1 MYVVFFFLV
10 KSTKTA
16 RGSLNLLCQPK
27 NKRPSLLPR
36 ALILLTKLMIGVDA
50 GDYRTEI
57 ESLHC
62 TFSNSLYVGSKFI
75 AWMKDRKGGLVNVPY
90 SYQLWNFKGSPS
102 LNCQAHQIATHSLPF
117 HVTGA
122 WRWNISFYNKII
134 PCSIIQGIIL
144 SETEIL
150 FNVRRRRHVCHIYY
164 IVLFAFLVPSV
175 IFLRS
180 MHTLCN
186 SQCKILEARISQ
198 YRFVLVVFPLRLP
211 LYPTHRYTDNSAL
224 FSRRAFTCTCICIY
238 PCDTV
243 LL

>member
-1 MYVVFFFLV
+1 MQVDEFHTVFDMPERIKIFFFNFHYVCCFFFLV

-90 SYQLWNFKGSPS
+90 SYQL
-102 LNCQAHQIATHSLPF
+102 
-117 HVTGA
+117 
-122 WRWNISFYNKII
+122 
-134 PCSIIQGIIL
+134 
-144 SETEIL
+144 
-150 FNVRRRRHVCHIYY
+150 
-164 IVLFAFLVPSV
+164 
-175 IFLRS
+175 
-180 MHTLCN
+180 
-186 SQCKILEARISQ
+186 
-198 YRFVLVVFPLRLP
+198 
-211 LYPTHRYTDNSAL
+211 
-224 FSRRAFTCTCICIY
+224 
-238 PCDTV
+238 
-243 LL
+243 